1 MISGFNLSLKVSFG
15 ESYVSW
21 VDNAHIKHDEEKR
34 ILSFKY
40 PLVITMPKYHWE
52 NAVDYLLFEF
62 YRDRSIFLMPST
74 RWGYAVIEA
83 PQIHESDFIDDDE
96 DDDEANNTVRS
107 NTSNNNKSNN
117 KNNNKTTTNTEKM
130 KALLKKHQL
139 GSDEEGLT
147 EGQVRKD
154 GFVSNV
160 DEDEEVS
167 TLPTDD
173 WIRCVCVCV
182 YLYVCLLNM

>member
-40 PLVITMPKYHWE
+40 PLVITMPKYQWE

-83 PQIHESDFIDDDE
+83 PQIHESDFIDEDDE
-96 DDDEANNTVRS
+96 DEDDEANNTVGS
-107 NTSNNNKSNN
+107 NTSNNKSNN
-117 KNNNKTTTNTEKM
+117 QKNNNKTTTSNTEKM
-130 KALLKKHQL
+130 KALLKKHQQSS
-139 GSDEEGLT
+139 GEEGL

-160 DEDEEVS
+160 DEDFEEVS

-173 WIRCVCVCV
+173 WIRCVCVYMYV
-182 YLYVCLLNM
+182 Y